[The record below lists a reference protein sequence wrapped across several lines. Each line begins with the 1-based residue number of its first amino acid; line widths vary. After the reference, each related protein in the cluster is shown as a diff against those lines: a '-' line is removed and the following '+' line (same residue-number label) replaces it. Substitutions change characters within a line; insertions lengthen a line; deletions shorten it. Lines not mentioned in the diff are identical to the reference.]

1 MEFRHLQTF
10 QAIVQEGSFLKAAEK
25 LQYAQSTITLH
36 IQQLEAELGIK
47 LFSRRGKRTE
57 LTAAGRTLQD
67 HADQLLH
74 RAANLQ
80 QTMTDLVAGEAGHLR
95 MGSIEPVASVHLPA
109 ILVQFC
115 QEHPQVRLTLEVGV
129 TQLIS
134 QRVAAGSLDLA
145 ICSPPNANLGLSFE
159 LLFHDPITL
168 LIPDTHPLAKLDQ
181 ISASLLAKERL
192 ILTEEHCPYRN
203 IFEKALLSEDIN
215 PFSGIEVMSLEA
227 LKQMVRC
234 GLGIGVIPADA
245 IASPPPNT
253 VERSISG
260 LDLKL
265 PVGIAFQLETNFPGS
280 VLHKLVSDLRAS
292 LKNAHLQT
300 ADSSTSNTSLPTGRA

>member
-36 IQQLEAELGIK
+36 IQQLEAELGVK
-47 LFSRRGKRTE
+47 LFSRRGKHTE
-57 LTAAGRTLQD
+57 LTVAGRTLRD

-74 RAANLQ
+74 RAAKLQ

-95 MGSIEPVASVHLPA
+95 IGSIEPVASVHLPA
-109 ILVQFC
+109 ILVRFC
-115 QEHPQVRLTLEVGV
+115 HEHPKVRLTLEVGV

-134 QRVAAGSLDLA
+134 QRVASGSLDLA
-145 ICSPPNANLGLSFE
+145 ICSPPSANLDLTFE
-159 LLFHDPITL
+159 LLFHDPIAL
-168 LIPDTHPLAKLDQ
+168 LIPDTHQLATLDE
-181 ISASLLAKERL
+181 ISTSSLGKERL

-203 IFEKALLSEDIN
+203 ILEKALLSQGIN

-227 LKQMVRC
+227 LKQMVRY
-234 GLGIGVIPADA
+234 GLGIGVIPVAA

-253 VERSISG
+253 TARSISG

-265 PVGIAFQLETNFPGS
+265 PVGIVFQSESSFPGS
-280 VLHKLVSDLRAS
+280 VLHSLVSDLKTG
-292 LKNAHLQT
+292 LKNSHLNAT
-300 ADSSTSNTSLPTGRA
+300 DR